1 MQNGACLP
9 KPHFPLRFSLS
20 YRNSNN
26 PLEVKAGEGRHGAGA
41 TWRLRGALHC
51 AALARPACGH
61 RLFLWKRSEADTT
74 TNPSS
79 AGFPRAQST
88 EPGMCLFTAPITR
101 GSHGDSWRE
110 PCPVSRKCS
119 FDSTPLPTALCQLWR
134 PPVEFKIHFE
144 PLGPHTRFP
153 PPCGTGG
160 APCWHGDRPK
170 ARCSA
175 RAVWVPGRRRGF
187 SAPHGSLQND
197 AKQCPCQ
204 DPLRQRP
211 QGTRQRPKD
220 ALGASISSKRYLFCP
235 LRLPPAEAPVRAGR
249 AGSCDPRETWLR
261 PTAAAARGRSA
272 HLLLLSLLSR
282 SSSSS
287 AELSRFAQ
295 SLQVAPPGDGRPGAL
310 AWEDD
315 VWEDDVWEDDW
326 DKARLG
332 GRRKRQVQ
340 DSAQAVTTD
349 NVTLSAHTKP
359 FPGACTQAHA

>member
-1 MQNGACLP
+1 M
-9 KPHFPLRFSLS
+9 
-20 YRNSNN
+20 
-26 PLEVKAGEGRHGAGA
+26 
-41 TWRLRGALHC
+41 
-51 AALARPACGH
+51 
-61 RLFLWKRSEADTT
+61 
-74 TNPSS
+74 
-79 AGFPRAQST
+79 
-88 EPGMCLFTAPITR
+88 
-101 GSHGDSWRE
+101 
-110 PCPVSRKCS
+110 
-119 FDSTPLPTALCQLWR
+119 
-134 PPVEFKIHFE
+134 
-144 PLGPHTRFP
+144 
-153 PPCGTGG
+153 
-160 APCWHGDRPK
+160 WHGDRPK

-175 RAVWVPGRRRGF
+175 RALWVPGRRRGF

-220 ALGASISSKRYLFCP
+220 ALGASISSKRHLFCP

-332 GRRKRQVQ
+332 GRRKRQLQ